1 MITELNEMETV
12 GLIKQLRVMQGSLF
26 EKHLK
31 CLQKKT
37 DEELRH
43 ITGDGVLRHQGR
55 AQLLEELLENISS
68 ARTELEKL
76 EKPKVDMN
84 KAF

>member
-1 MITELNEMETV
+1 MITELNEMETL
-12 GLIKQLRVMQGSLF
+12 GLVKQLRVMQGSLF

-31 CLQKKT
+31 CLQKKI

-43 ITGDGVLRHQGR
+43 ITGDGLLRHQGR
-55 AQLLEELLENISS
+55 AQFLEELLENISS
-68 ARTELEKL
+68 ARAELERL
-76 EKPKVDMN
+76 EKPKVNMS